1 MKKHKKTVATKSN
14 QEQIKSDQK
23 MCPLC
28 HRNRP
33 VYAGDEQLKRLPDRS
48 LTQFLRALKEDVLQ

>member
-1 MKKHKKTVATKSN
+1 MKKTKTNKKTVPTKSK

-23 MCPLC
+23 ICPLC

-48 LTQFLRALKEDVLQ
+48 LT